1 MTDSSQVALLGLDRA
16 ELTSF
21 VESLGEPAYRGQQL
35 RDAIYRQRVEAVEEI
50 STLSQSLRG
59 KLTEKG
65 VSVGLPRIAQRFVSQ
80 DGTVRY
86 LVALADGQT
95 VETVWMPEGDGG
107 EAGDGSEAG
116 ELAERFA
123 ESDIT
128 DQTPNRKQEQEPGWR
143 QEQKPEWGREE
154 EQKSGCGQ
162 KQKPGGGQEQSSDR
176 SQSQS
181 SGRGRQHNSD
191 LGQSQRRVQGQN
203 QGRSTICISSQV
215 GCAVD
220 CQFCLTALLGVKR
233 NLSAGEIVGQV
244 CAVLKDQQVSPPED
258 RINLVF
264 MGMGEPF
271 LNYENFVKAARLLVE
286 EVGIAERRMTV
297 STAGI
302 VPRIHDF
309 GGENIRPKL
318 AISLNASN
326 DALRTRLMPLNK
338 KWNLEMLMAAA
349 KEYPLRTRE
358 WITFEYVLLGGV
370 NDGPENAREVV
381 ELLRGMRCKVNLIAL
396 NSGPGIEFAT
406 PDTERVAEFQKILR
420 DSGVPAYVRRPRGR
434 DIYAACGQ
442 LKRTV
447 EIATAPAR

>member
-1 MTDSSQVALLGLDRA
+1 MTDRSQVELLGMNRA
-16 ELTSF
+16 ELGSL
-21 VESLGEPAYRGQQL
+21 VESMGERGYRAKQL
-35 RDAIYRQRVEAVEEI
+35 LEAVYRERVESVDEI
-50 STLSQSLRG
+50 STLSQELRAR
-59 KLTEKG
+59 LAEKG
-65 VSVGLPRIAQRFVSQ
+65 VSVGWPRIEQRFVSV

-86 LVALADGQT
+86 LIGFEDGQS

-116 ELAERFA
+116 FEA
-123 ESDIT
+123 ESGLST
-128 DQTPNRKQEQEPGWR
+128 SAAKAEVSFVATHATARSRALSKQMGSLSKQ
-143 QEQKPEWGREE
+143 GR
-154 EQKSGCGQ
+154 
-162 KQKPGGGQEQSSDR
+162 SS
-176 SQSQS
+176 S
-181 SGRGRQHNSD
+181 S
-191 LGQSQRRVQGQN
+191 
-203 QGRSTICISSQV
+203 GRSTICISSQV

-233 NLSAGEIVGQV
+233 NLTAGEIVGQV
-244 CAVLKDQQVSPPED
+244 CAVLKDQGVSPPED

-271 LNYENFVKAARLLVE
+271 LNYDNFIKATRLLVE

-309 GGENIRPKL
+309 GAERIRPKL

-326 DALRTRLMPLNK
+326 DAMRTRLMPLNK
-338 KWNLEMLMAAA
+338 KWNLEMLLAAA
-349 KEYPLRTRE
+349 RAYPLRTRE

-370 NDGPENAREVV
+370 NDGPENAKEVT

-396 NSGPGIEFAT
+396 NPGPGLEFTT
-406 PDTERVAEFQKILR
+406 PDAERVAAFQTILR
-420 DSGVPAYVRRPRGR
+420 EAEIPAFVRRPRGR

-447 EIATAPAR
+447 EIATAPAPSIPSPSPEPNR

>member
-1 MTDSSQVALLGLDRA
+1 MSIPITGVENLRAATDPCQVSLLGLDRSEMA
-16 ELTSF
+16 LL
-21 VESLGEPAYRGQQL
+21 VESWGEPAYRTKQL
-35 RDAIYRQRVEAVEEI
+35 LEAVYRQRVEAVNEI
-50 STLSQSLRG
+50 STLPQPLRQ
-59 KLTEKG
+59 KLKGKG
-65 VSVGLPRIAQRFVSQ
+65 VSVGLPRIEKRFVSQ

-86 LVALADGQT
+86 LIAFPDGQS

-116 ELAERFA
+116 ETAEQFEQDSHPGLKSSA
-123 ESDIT
+123 
-128 DQTPNRKQEQEPGWR
+128 NRRP
-143 QEQKPEWGREE
+143 
-154 EQKSGCGQ
+154 
-162 KQKPGGGQEQSSDR
+162 
-176 SQSQS
+176 
-181 SGRGRQHNSD
+181 
-191 LGQSQRRVQGQN
+191 RRGQN
-203 QGRSTICISSQV
+203 QGRSTICISSQM

-220 CQFCLTALLGVKR
+220 CRFCLTALLGVKR

-244 CAVLKDQQVSPPED
+244 CAVLKEQKVSPPED

-271 LNYENFVKAARLLVE
+271 LNYDNFVKAARLLAQ

-302 VPRIHDF
+302 VPRIQDF
-309 GGENIRPKL
+309 GREAIRPKL

-338 KWNLEMLMAAA
+338 KWNLEMLIAAA
-349 KEYPLRTRE
+349 RAYPLRMRE

-370 NDGPENAREVV
+370 NDATENAREVA
-381 ELLRGMRCKVNLIAL
+381 ELLRGIRCKVNLIAL
-396 NSGPGIEFAT
+396 NPGPGIDFTT
-406 PDTERVAEFQKILR
+406 PEPDQVAAFQNILR
-420 DSGVPAYVRRPRGR
+420 GAGVPAFVRRPRGR

-447 EIATAPAR
+447 EVATSPAP